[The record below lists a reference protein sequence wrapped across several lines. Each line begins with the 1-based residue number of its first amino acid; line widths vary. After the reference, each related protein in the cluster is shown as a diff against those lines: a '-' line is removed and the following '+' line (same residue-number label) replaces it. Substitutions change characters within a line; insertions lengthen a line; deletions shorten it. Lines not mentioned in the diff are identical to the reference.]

1 VQHNFVRMDGFGIRT
16 DGSGSGLLIEFNE
29 VDAPPSGQTDTVE
42 GILLIGS
49 GSGYTVRNNLVKNMR
64 GAGTELSFGGVLTNT
79 LLENNTYLRNG
90 YLTPGGATPSTEPMG
105 IVAYNAGAGTR
116 ITLSKNVVTQS
127 GGPGIVIMG
136 SQGVTITRNSTFA
149 NGVNGAGLGID
160 LDPVSRDP
168 NNYATANGVTA
179 NNGTVSASLPNNDL
193 DYPIITSAS
202 LSSGTLTVKGFV
214 GSVPAGSSTFG
225 NTTLEFFIADNI
237 PANQNGEAILGD
249 GKSLSHGEGRTYI
262 GTCLTDANGLFNCS
276 FANAGT
282 LGLTD
287 AANVTA
293 TTTDAGGNTSEF
305 SSLPTVNN
313 PNVLLVKRIT
323 AVNGSGT
330 NGSVALNTYDP
341 DPTYPYDKNVIQV
354 GLTPASSDKWPNT
367 TGATSS
373 TFLLGAR
380 DGGQTKTNDEVEYTI
395 YFLSAGTGIA
405 KNVTICD
412 RIPRYQTFVPDAFNT
427 LAAAPNTGTAASP
440 GDRGI
445 AVFQGSTAN
454 ADTIYGYTNIGDGD
468 AARYYPPG
476 SSLPSACTQ
485 PPLAEDNGTVVVNL
499 GDVPNALTPGTPKE
513 SYGFLRFRAKVK

>member
-1 VQHNFVRMDGFGIRT
+1 
-16 DGSGSGLLIEFNE
+16 
-29 VDAPPSGQTDTVE
+29 
-42 GILLIGS
+42 
-49 GSGYTVRNNLVKNMR
+49 
-64 GAGTELSFGGVLTNT
+64 
-79 LLENNTYLRNG
+79 
-90 YLTPGGATPSTEPMG
+90 
-105 IVAYNAGAGTR
+105 
-116 ITLSKNVVTQS
+116 
-127 GGPGIVIMG
+127 MG

-149 NGVNGAGLGID
+149 NGASGVGLGID

-168 NNYATANGVTA
+168 NNYVTANGVTA

-202 LSSGTLTVKGFV
+202 LSIGTLTVKGFV
-214 GSVPAGSSTFG
+214 GSVPAGSSTFA

-237 PANQNGEAILGD
+237 PANQDGEAILGD

-262 GTCLTDANGLFNCS
+262 GTCSADANGLFNCS

-282 LGLTD
+282 LGLTNT
-287 AANVTA
+287 ANVTA
-293 TTTDAGGNTSEF
+293 TATDAVGNTSEF
-305 SSLPTVNN
+305 SAPPTVNN

-341 DPTYPYDKNVIQV
+341 DPTYPYDKNVIQA
-354 GLTPASSDKWPNT
+354 GLTPPSSDKWPNT

-373 TFLLGAR
+373 TFLIGAR

-395 YFLSAGTGIA
+395 YFLSAGTGTA

-412 RIPRYQTFVPDAFNT
+412 RIPRYQTFVPNAFNSLT
-427 LAAAPNTGTAASP
+427 TAPNTTSASP
-440 GDRGI
+440 VGDRGI
-445 AVFQGSTAN
+445 QVSQGT
-454 ADTIYGYTNIGDGD
+454 TTYGYTNIGDGD

-476 SSLPSACTQ
+476 STLPSACTQ
-485 PPLAEDNGTVVVNL
+485 PALAEDNGTIVVNL
-499 GDVPNALTPGTPKE
+499 GDVPNATLPGDPVN